1 MDHRSQLNVV
11 PQLEVLTVL
20 KLILICTSWQSIIIA
35 KRVAAHRTHAA
46 ELLCLLV
53 EINLT
58 DGFTRSRITCWT

>member
-35 KRVAAHRTHAA
+35 KRVAAH
-46 ELLCLLV
+46 
-53 EINLT
+53 
-58 DGFTRSRITCWT
+58 